1 MTSPDGYRRRRHPP
15 PVERVADV
23 AYQGAPGAFS
33 EEAAIALAGADAVL
47 EPCRS
52 FEAVFAAV
60 ARGRA
65 RAAVVPIRNSVAG
78 DVPGVAELVRDSGLS
93 IAGRHDLRVEQS
105 LLGCPGTQ
113 MRDVRRVLSHPMAIA
128 QCGRFFREHPQLR
141 AVQAFDTAG
150 AVRLIVRRGHQSEA
164 AIASSRAAALWGA
177 TVIETGIQ
185 DDPDNL
191 TMFLLLV

>member
-1 MTSPDGYRRRRHPP
+1 MGII
-15 PVERVADV
+15 V

-60 ARGRA
+60 ARGAA

-93 IAGRHDLRVEQS
+93 IAGRLDLRVEQS

-113 MRDVRRVLSHPMAIA
+113 MRDIRRVLSHPMAIA

-150 AVRLIVRRGHQSEA
+150 AVRLIVRRGRPSEA
-164 AIASSRAAALWGA
+164 AIASSRAAAMWGA
-177 TVIETGIQ
+177 TVIATGIQ
-185 DDPDNL
+185 DDPDNI
-191 TMFLLLV
+191 TNFLLLM